1 MKHKKKQKNLDAHFF
16 WSLYACCTS
25 KSMAKLQ
32 MTPGNVIWRHG
43 LIQSRI
49 KILFD
54 YARGCSE
61 RESRHGEK
69 NCMQI
74 GLIEVVIQVP
84 IVPPPVS
91 RKHRLLTVIHVR
103 WWNVKIRAGK
113 YLKKKKR
120 QKTKH
125 KVNMMRLYS
134 PKQFL
139 TACK

>member
-1 MKHKKKQKNLDAHFF
+1 
-16 WSLYACCTS
+16 
-25 KSMAKLQ
+25 
-32 MTPGNVIWRHG
+32 

-113 YLKKKKR
+113 YLKKKR